1 MLSWLIRLQPQLSLR
16 SLDMNNHAPA
26 AMPAE
31 LSEAQGTSLARE
43 LLTGDFW
50 ITGLAIA
57 KYIPRSFRAQQIDGM
72 VFFTESRHD
81 EFRNRVLRITPAS
94 SRQWGTMSVSQM
106 LHHLNLAC
114 GSALGF
120 YKLPDESYLASRTV
134 FRWILV
140 DWYPEQPVGLRLPK
154 GFKIPHGAAFD
165 FDFEKEQLLKIL
177 DAAWHAR
184 SPADWQP
191 HPMFGRMT
199 VEEWGKLLQIHI
211 DYHLKQFAA

>member
-1 MLSWLIRLQPQLSLR
+1 MTNRAPETVPAQLTES
-16 SLDMNNHAPA
+16 N
-26 AMPAE
+26 
-31 LSEAQGTSLARE
+31 GTSLARE
-43 LLTGDFW
+43 LFTSNFW
-50 ITGLAIA
+50 MSGLAML
-57 KYIPRSFRAQQIDGM
+57 KYIPRSFRVKQVDGM
-72 VFFTESRHD
+72 VFFTESKHD
-81 EFRNRVLRITPAS
+81 EFRNRVLRITPS
-94 SRQWGTMSVSQM
+94 NPRQWGTMNVSQM

-114 GSALGF
+114 GGSLGF
-120 YKLPDESYLASRTV
+120 YDVPDESYLVSRTV